1 MMMKAFQLLR
11 TRTAA
16 PSSVALSRPLFLQ
29 PQPYMGMLS
38 ARYFSV
44 PLKIKANPLADEM
57 SAL

>member
-11 TRTAA
+11 TRTVA
-16 PSSVALSRPLFLQ
+16 PSVALARPLFIQ

-44 PLKIKANPLADEM
+44 PLKIKVNPLADEM